1 MWYAKKIIG
10 LFFML
15 LLSLVIIG
23 LVQKTLVR
31 GQGVAGDVV
40 DVLVQ

>member
-23 LVQKTLVR
+23 LVQKTLVC
-31 GQGVAGDVV
+31 GQGVTGDVV